1 MVVWTVVPPAG
12 GRELRMPF
20 KESEHP
26 RDSRGRFVTKE
37 GLGGIGALIVLVVL
51 ATIGS
56 GDPGAATDGGGSW
69 SRSGLQF
76 SRQDHQAAGDCAAH
90 AHGKVQLYLREHPCV
105 RLCRARFTGE
115 DGHGHTMTVTTQ
127 VVTMPD
133 TGQAAQLK
141 RLVDRPGTGNIDKL
155 GTDTAAASFDSR
167 RTGRTVVIAE
177 AVPQSFDSVP
187 SAVLDTAATAGV
199 RLPTE

>member
-1 MVVWTVVPPAG
+1 
-12 GRELRMPF
+12 MPF

-26 RDSRGRFVTKE
+26 RDSRGRFVTK
-37 GLGGIGALIVLVVL
+37 GGIGALILIAAL
-51 ATIGS
+51 AAIGS
-56 GDPGAATDGGGSW
+56 GGSGAAMDEGGSW
-69 SRSGLQF
+69 SRSGLEF

-90 AHGKVQLYLREHPCV
+90 AHGKVERYLREHPCV
-105 RLCRARFTGE
+105 RLYRARFTGD

-155 GTDTAAASFDSR
+155 GTDTAATHFDSR
-167 RTGRTVVIAE
+167 RNSRTVVIAE
-177 AVPQSFDSVP
+177 AAPQIFDSVP
-187 SAVLDTAATAGV
+187 AALLDTAATAGA
-199 RLPTE
+199 RLPAE